1 MFKKKIILTE
11 EEKQAVR
18 MLKRCA
24 EVLDSDRTLGKV
36 TREEYER
43 LGQGIASTLD
53 KIEEKHKRQNLRG
66 LFG

>member
-1 MFKKKIILTE
+1 
-11 EEKQAVR
+11 